1 MFFLDP
7 KRVFIISCHD
17 DAVNVIKTSKILE
30 VETYQHCC
38 AHLLHLLLTKDSI
51 NKYNE
56 VTEVIQKCKDV
67 VTALHFKS
75 QLMGEE
81 LAATGDKTITDCQQ
95 QKIAKA
101 INLLELD
108 EQFLLTL
115 SDDEH

>member
-17 DAVNVIKTSKILE
+17 DAVNMIKTSKILE

-56 VTEVIQKCKDV
+56 VMRS
-67 VTALHFKS
+67 FRN
-75 QLMGEE
+75 
-81 LAATGDKTITDCQQ
+81 
-95 QKIAKA
+95 AKM
-101 INLLELD
+101 
-108 EQFLLTL
+108 
-115 SDDEH
+115 